1 MEWDS
6 IEDLGLDNVLL
17 LDRMNELDERDVLY
31 PFALDELLCRQ
42 TGRGGPAICH
52 IWRHPRGFVMGL
64 KDSRLPGASEAE
76 RLLQAD
82 GWATAVRNSG
92 GAAVPLDLGVINI
105 SLIMRKP
112 DVDSFHFHE
121 DFERMYG
128 LIRHALKET
137 GCRVDKGEIRGAY
150 CPGEF
155 DLSIDGLKFCGI
167 AQRRQTHAYIVQAF
181 VVAEGSGQERAGFV
195 RSFYDKAADRQ
206 NASDFPLVT
215 EESTASLEQLT
226 NLGAGAGR
234 AFVDALKGVILSQQ
248 TESGLREAEEKLA
261 MPTSEQILSMAAVL
275 RARYAIQEKEAD

>member
-6 IEDLGLDNVLL
+6 IVDLGLDNLL
-17 LDRMNELDERDVLY
+17 VLDRMNELDERDVLF
-31 PFALDELLCRQ
+31 PFALDELLCRL

-64 KDSRLPGASEAE
+64 KDSRLPGAAEAE
-76 RLLQAD
+76 RLLQAE

-105 SLIMRKP
+105 SLIMPKLS
-112 DVDSFHFHE
+112 VDSFHFHG

-181 VVAEGSGQERAGFV
+181 VVAEGSGQERASFV
-195 RSFYDKAADRQ
+195 RSFYEKAANRGNEFDY
-206 NASDFPLVT
+206 PLVMDD
-215 EESTASLEQLT
+215 STASLEQLT
-226 NLGAGAGR
+226 NLGASAGQ
-234 AFVDALKGVILSQQ
+234 AFVDAIKGIILSQQ
-248 TESGLREAEEKLA
+248 TEQGLREAEEKLV
-261 MPTSEQILSMAAVL
+261 MPTSEQILSMAEVL
-275 RARYAIQEKEAD
+275 RARYAIQVKEAD